1 MAIMKKQTIT
11 VEMTLSWTFD
21 EKDWSDEKKH
31 LTTLKDNPQLV
42 LGYDLYNAWHCLND
56 MTQPHLTNI
65 EVTNAN

>member
-1 MAIMKKQTIT
+1 MKKKIT

-42 LGYDLYNAWHCLND
+42 LGYDVYNAWHCLND
-56 MTQPHLTNI
+56 MTQPHLANI
-65 EVTNAN
+65 EVINAN